1 LFEARKENNAMESN
15 TTRLNPLLTVAAISV
30 TVLSAVGV
38 AALTGLV
45 PASKGQDNALQL
57 PKEVAQPLE
66 PAISHPV
73 AKPAPRKPVAR
84 KAVRQSTEPAVYREF
99 SEAPRIAEAPAVTE
113 APRVT
118 EAPKPQLPVG
128 QLAVVESVREVK
140 EPGDA
145 KGVGA
150 VAGGVVGGVVG
161 NKLGKG
167 KGLVTILGAAGGA
180 FAGHQIEKHAR
191 ATKHWEIAVR
201 LDDGSQRTLSSDV
214 QPVWHAGDRVR
225 LVNDKLQPV

>member
-1 LFEARKENNAMESN
+1 MQSTNS
-15 TTRLNPLLTVAAISV
+15 RLNPLLTVAVISV

-38 AALTGLV
+38 AALTGMI
-45 PASKGQDNALQL
+45 PASKGQQQELQL
-57 PKEVAQPLE
+57 PKELVKPLE

-73 AKPAPRKPVAR
+73 PRKVTRKVA
-84 KAVRQSTEPAVYREF
+84 P
-99 SEAPRIAEAPAVTE
+99 P
-113 APRVT
+113 
-118 EAPKPQLPVG
+118 LPVG

-167 KGLVTILGAAGGA
+167 KDLVTILGAAGGA

>member
-1 LFEARKENNAMESN
+1 MQSTNSRF
-15 TTRLNPLLTVAAISV
+15 NPLLTVAAISV

-38 AALTGLV
+38 AALTGMI
-45 PASKGQDNALQL
+45 PASKGQQELQL
-57 PKEVAQPLE
+57 PKELVKPIE

-73 AKPAPRKPVAR
+73 PHKPAAR
-84 KAVRQSTEPAVYREF
+84 K
-99 SEAPRIAEAPAVTE
+99 VTS
-113 APRVT
+113 V
-118 EAPKPQLPVG
+118 PVG

>member
-1 LFEARKENNAMESN
+1 MESN

-30 TVLSAVGV
+30 TVLSAIGV
-38 AALTGLV
+38 AALTGMI
-45 PASKGQDNALQL
+45 PASKGQENALQL
-57 PKEVAQPLE
+57 PQEVVKPIE
-66 PAISHPV
+66 PAITHPV
-73 AKPAPRKPVAR
+73 AKPAVRKPVVR
-84 KAVRQSTEPAVYREF
+84 KVTPQPAEPAVYREF
-99 SEAPRIAEAPAVTE
+99 SEAPRV
-113 APRVT
+113 V
-118 EAPKPQLPVG
+118 EAPKPQPPVG

-145 KGVGA
+145 KGLGA
-150 VAGGVVGGVVG
+150 IAGGVLGGVVG

-180 FAGHQIEKHAR
+180 FAGHQVEKHAR
-191 ATKHWEIAVR
+191 ADKRWEIAVR

-225 LVNDKLQPV
+225 LVNDKLQRV

>member
-1 LFEARKENNAMESN
+1 MQ
-15 TTRLNPLLTVAAISV
+15 TTTSRLHPLLTIAAISL

-38 AALTGLV
+38 ASLTGMI
-45 PASKGQDNALQL
+45 PSSKGHDNVLEL
-57 PKEVAQPLE
+57 PKDVAKPLE

-73 AKPAPRKPVAR
+73 AKPAARKPVAR
-84 KAVRQSTEPAVYREF
+84 KAAPQSVEPVAYREF
-99 SEAPRIAEAPAVTE
+99 TEAPRVAEAPAVVQET
-113 APRVT
+113 
-118 EAPKPQLPVG
+118 PKPQLPVG

-150 VAGGVVGGVVG
+150 VAGGVVGGVLG

-180 FAGHQIEKHAR
+180 FAGHQIEKQAR
-191 ATKHWEIAVR
+191 AEKRWEIAVR
-201 LDDGSQRTLSSDV
+201 LDDGSQRTLSSEV
-214 QPVWHAGDRVR
+214 QPAWRAGDRVR
-225 LVNDKLQPV
+225 LVDDKLQPV

>member
-1 LFEARKENNAMESN
+1 MESN
-15 TTRLNPLLTVAAISV
+15 TARLNPLLTVAAISV

-38 AALTGLV
+38 AALTGMI
-45 PASKGQDNALQL
+45 PASKGQENALQL
-57 PKEVAQPLE
+57 PTEVAKPIE
-66 PAISHPV
+66 PAITHPV
-73 AKPAPRKPVAR
+73 AKPAVRKPVVR
-84 KAVRQSTEPAVYREF
+84 KVTPQPAEPAVYREF
-99 SEAPRIAEAPAVTE
+99 SEV
-113 APRVT
+113 PRVV
-118 EAPKPQLPVG
+118 EAPKPQPPVG

-145 KGVGA
+145 KGLGA
-150 VAGGVVGGVVG
+150 IAGGVLGGVVG

-180 FAGHQIEKHAR
+180 FAGHQVEKRAR
-191 ATKHWEIAVR
+191 ADKRWEIAVR

-214 QPVWHAGDRVR
+214 QPAWHAGDRVR

>member
-1 LFEARKENNAMESN
+1 MQATAS
-15 TTRLNPLLTVAAISV
+15 RLHPLLTLAAISV

-38 AALTGLV
+38 ASLTGMI
-45 PASKGQDNALQL
+45 PSSKSQENTLQL
-57 PKEVAQPLE
+57 PSEVLKPIE

-73 AKPAPRKPVAR
+73 TKPAARKIVAR
-84 KAVRQSTEPAVYREF
+84 KAAPQPVEPTVLV
-99 SEAPRIAEAPAVTE
+99 SET
-113 APRVT
+113 
-118 EAPKPQLPVG
+118 PKSQPLVG

-150 VAGGVVGGVVG
+150 VAGGVVGGVLG

-180 FAGHQIEKHAR
+180 FAGHQIEKQAR
-191 ATKHWEIAVR
+191 AEKRWEIALR
-201 LDDGSQRTLSSDV
+201 LDDGSQRTLSSDAE
-214 QPVWHAGDRVR
+214 PAWRTGDRVR
-225 LVNDKLQPV
+225 LVDDRLERI